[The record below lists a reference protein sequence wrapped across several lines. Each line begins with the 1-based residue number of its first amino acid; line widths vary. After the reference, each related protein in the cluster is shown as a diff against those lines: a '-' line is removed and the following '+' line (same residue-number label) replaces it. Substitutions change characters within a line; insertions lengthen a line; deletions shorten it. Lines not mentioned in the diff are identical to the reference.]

1 MTWTTRAPVSAC
13 DVEAECDCI
22 QGDENCEDEETEDDL
37 GAFDMS
43 HEPSLSDEEEEE
55 DESKDESNAESFFPG
70 IRKVHGW
77 KFDRQALG
85 SGGGG

>member
-1 MTWTTRAPVSAC
+1 
-13 DVEAECDCI
+13 
-22 QGDENCEDEETEDDL
+22 
-37 GAFDMS
+37 MS

-55 DESKDESNAESFFPG
+55 DESKDESIAESFFPG